1 MNNIRK
7 AILQDLDALAHLF
20 DGYRVFYKKGSDLMA
35 CKAFLTERM
44 TNKESEIFVSLN
56 EEEII
61 TGFVQLY
68 PTFSSTRMKQL
79 WILND
84 LFVNPVYRGQG
95 ISKLL
100 MEKAKELSLQS
111 GSCGL
116 LLDTAKTNTIGN
128 KLYPSVGF
136 VLNEAYNYYFWDARD
151 FQ

>member
-1 MNNIRK
+1 MNAIRK
-7 AILQDLDALAHLF
+7 ATLHDLDPLAHLF
-20 DGYRVFYKKGSDLMA
+20 DGYRVFYKKESDLMA
-35 CKAFLTERM
+35 CKAFLKERM
-44 TNKESEIFVSLN
+44 TNEESEIFIALN

-68 PTFSSTRMKQL
+68 PSFSSTRMKRL

-95 ISKLL
+95 ISKKLI
-100 MEKAKELSLQS
+100 EQAKALSLQS

-128 KLYPSVGF
+128 KLYPAVGF
-136 VLNEAYNYYFWDARD
+136 VLDEAYNHYFWESK
-151 FQ
+151 